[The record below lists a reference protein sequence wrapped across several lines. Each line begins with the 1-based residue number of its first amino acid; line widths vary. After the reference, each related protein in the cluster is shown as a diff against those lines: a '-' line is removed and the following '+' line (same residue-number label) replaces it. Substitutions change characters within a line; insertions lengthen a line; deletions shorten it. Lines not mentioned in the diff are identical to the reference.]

1 MPEVSVDVELK
12 QQVMLIF
19 NHELSLYTAG
29 ECQSES
35 TNEAVGF
42 IARDLSGLSG
52 SIFVPG
58 ISGTAGAAETGVILA
73 GAQACVHNQL
83 TVRQFRLIHAVRRQH
98 LTPTEICRCR
108 QTH

>member
-1 MPEVSVDVELK
+1 MPEVSVDVSK

-19 NHELSLYTAG
+19 SHEVSMYTAG
-29 ECQSES
+29 ECQSGS
-35 TNEAVGF
+35 TNEAAGF

-58 ISGTAGAAETGVILA
+58 VSGAAGAAKTGVILV

-83 TVRQFRLIHAVRRQH
+83 TVRQFRLIHAVRRRPR
-98 LTPTEICRCR
+98 TPTEICRCS
-108 QTH
+108 QTR